1 MGRLRQN
8 GVERHGKPQIIKPQD
23 LSVFSQQGKPDGR
36 PVRQKE

>member
-8 GVERHGKPQIIKPQD
+8 GVERHGTPQIINPRN
-23 LSVFSQQGKPDGR
+23 LSFFSQQGKPDGS